1 MLSDVSELLRCKKI
15 IEHKLD
21 WGTSENWQSTDFE
34 NLNQLILD
42 ETGVSLSVSTLRRI
56 WGRVEYNHLP
66 SVTTLNTLA
75 RFAGFQDWRG
85 FVKHNKVLNE
95 NPQPIS
101 QEKKYKISI
110 PSKKI
115 AWISGV
121 VLIIGLIGILAF
133 QKIRQPKNATYT
145 FSSQPITREI
155 PNSVIFT
162 YNAADSP
169 TDSVFIQQSWDSRK
183 RTLVD
188 KKLDKYTSIYY
199 EPGFYIA
206 KLIVGEKIVKEHKLL
221 IPTKGWL
228 GTIDVKKPVPVYLK
242 DSEFLR
248 PDVMRLPVSVISEKN
263 ISMQPDPTYIH
274 YFNVGNFDPV
284 SVKNFSFSTE
294 VKNEYRE
301 GAAAC
306 QLAAITLLT
315 DDIPI
320 VISLSAKGCVSEL
333 NMLSIDNYISGKKAD
348 LSAFGVD
355 FTVWNHIS
363 CKNSG
368 NKIQYFVNDT
378 LAAEYPIPKREIK
391 IVGIS
396 YTFQGTGAVKNV
408 SLSNGEKM
416 IFEAFNNKIILSD
429 K

>member
-1 MLSDVSELLRCKKI
+1 MLSDISELLRCKKI
-15 IEHKLD
+15 IEQKLD
-21 WGTSENWQSTDFE
+21 WGQSENWQSTDFE

-42 ETGVSLSVSTLRRI
+42 ATGVSLSISTLRRI

-75 RFAGFQDWRG
+75 KFAGFQDWRS
-85 FVKHNKVLNE
+85 FVKQDVVSNLNPPVISPRKDRKITIPGKNLVWIFGAVLL
-95 NPQPIS
+95 
-101 QEKKYKISI
+101 
-110 PSKKI
+110 
-115 AWISGV
+115 V
-121 VLIIGLIGILAF
+121 GLVSILAF
-133 QKIRQPKNATYT
+133 QNTKPPKKENYT

-162 YNAADSP
+162 YDASDSP
-169 TDSVFIQQSWDSRK
+169 TDSVFIQQSWDNRK

-188 KKLDKYTSIYY
+188 KNLHKHTSIYY

-221 IPTKGWL
+221 VQTKGWL
-228 GTIDVKKPVPVYLK
+228 GTIDGKKIPVYLE
-242 DSEFLR
+242 DSEFIK
-248 PDVMRLPVSVISEKN
+248 PDVMRLPLSIITEKN
-263 ISMQPDPTYIH
+263 ISMQPEAPYVY

-284 SVKNFSFSTE
+284 SLKNFSFSTE
-294 VKNEYRE
+294 IKHEYRE

-306 QLAAITLLT
+306 QMASITLLT

-320 VISLSAKGCVSEL
+320 VIPLSVKGCVSEL

-355 FTVWNHIS
+355 FSIWNIVG

-368 NKIQYFVNDT
+368 EKIQYFVNNK
-378 LAAEYPIPKREIK
+378 LAAEYPLPKREIK

-408 SLSNGEKM
+408 SLSSGNKLV
-416 IFEAFNNKIILSD
+416 FEAFNNKIILSA

>member
-1 MLSDVSELLRCKKI
+1 MLSDISELLRCKKI
-15 IEHKLD
+15 IEQKLD
-21 WGTSENWQSTDFE
+21 WGPCENWQSIDFE

-42 ETGVSLSVSTLRRI
+42 ETGISLSVSTLRRI

-75 RFAGFQDWRG
+75 KFAGYQDWRS
-85 FVKHNKVLNE
+85 FVKQPVVSNLNSPV
-95 NPQPIS
+95 NFP
-101 QEKKYKISI
+101 EKNRRIRFPGQKLI
-110 PSKKI
+110 
-115 AWISGV
+115 WISAAGF
-121 VLIIGLIGILAF
+121 LIGLISILAF
-133 QKIRQPKNATYT
+133 RNIGKPKKQEYT
-145 FSSQPITREI
+145 FSSQPTTREI

-162 YNAADSP
+162 YNASDSP

-183 RTLVD
+183 RTLID
-188 KKLDKYTSIYY
+188 KNQNKHTSIYY

-206 KLIVGEKIVKEHKLL
+206 KLIVGEKIVKEHKLT

-228 GTIDVKKPVPVYLK
+228 GTIDGKKIPVYLK
-242 DSEFLR
+242 DFEFVK
-248 PDVMRLPVSVISEKN
+248 PDVMRLPIAVITEKN
-263 ISMQPDPTYIH
+263 ISMQPEPPYIH

-284 SVKNFSFSTE
+284 SLKNFSFSTAIQH
-294 VKNEYRE
+294 EYRE

-306 QLAAITLLT
+306 QMASITLLT

-320 VISLSAKGCVSEL
+320 VIPLSVKGCVSEL

-355 FTVWNHIS
+355 FSVWNEVS
-363 CKNSG
+363 CKNTAD
-368 NKIQYFVNDT
+368 KIQYFVNDK
-378 LAAEYPIPKREIK
+378 LAAEYPLPSREIK
-391 IVGIS
+391 IIGIS

-408 SLSNGEKM
+408 SLKSGAKT
-416 IFEAFNNKIILSD
+416 IFEAFNNKIILSN